1 MVATPIL
8 ANFATKETLTV
19 TNLHSLAD
27 GSYWQ
32 SAAFTLTSKPFDIQI
47 LTALSTNTSAGSASG
62 YARCWLA
69 PSLDGTTFAGDA
81 SGSEGAYNPS
91 TPSPAAQSA
100 NLIPLGIVQMKADET
115 TARVYEKIHSA
126 LSALKGMIPFACS
139 LIIQNK
145 TGQAFAASGNLVE
158 VRCTASEFGT

>member
-1 MVATPIL
+1 MPGDITQK
-8 ANFATKETLTV
+8 FATKETLTV

-32 SAAFTLTSKPFDIQI
+32 SAAFTLSALPFDISI
-47 LTALSTNTSAGSASG
+47 LTALSTNTSAGSATG

-81 SGSEGAYNPS
+81 SGSEGAYSPS
-91 TPSPAAQSA
+91 TPSAAEQVK

-115 TARVYEKIHSA
+115 TARVYEKVHSA
-126 LSALKGMIPFACS
+126 LAAIKGAMPYACS
-139 LIIQNK
+139 LVIQNK
-145 TGQAFAASGNLVE
+145 TGQAFASSGNLVE
-158 VRCTASEFGT
+158 VRVVTSQYT